1 MDIKTKSAGRS
12 ESMKR
17 AWAARRAA
25 VEMVASWSENPV
37 CVCGCGDQLDKKSG
51 SAQTMFRNGH
61 DAKLK
66 AKALNVI
73 RGKADPDTIPAIAKA
88 LRNKLGFLKTRP
100 ELIPAFKGATLNPEN
115 GERVVTDGCSD
126 RKS

>member
-1 MDIKTKSAGRS
+1 VGNEAKSAA
-12 ESMKR
+12 MKR

-25 VEMVASWSENPV
+25 DEMVARWTEKPI
-37 CVCGCGDQLDKKSG
+37 CVCGGQLEKAAKA
-51 SAQTMFRNGH
+51 SAQTMYLAGH

-73 RGKADPDTIPAIAKA
+73 RGKAEPDTIPEIAKA

-100 ELIPAFKGATLNPEN
+100 ELVPAFK
-115 GERVVTDGCSD
+115 
-126 RKS
+126 